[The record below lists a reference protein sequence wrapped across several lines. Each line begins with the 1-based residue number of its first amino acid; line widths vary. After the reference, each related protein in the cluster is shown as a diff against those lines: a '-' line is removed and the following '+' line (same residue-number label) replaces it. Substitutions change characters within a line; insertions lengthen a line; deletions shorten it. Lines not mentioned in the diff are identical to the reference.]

1 MAKPLIASSIAAPA
15 FFGLNTQESGV
26 TLQDGFALKA
36 DNSVID
42 KQGRLSAR
50 KGWETISE
58 SLDGTAGGNQDI
70 NLIGMTNFIDITGLA
85 TQINWSKTAFYKGT
99 KDLTT
104 ITPVTTDTLAD
115 GNWQSA
121 TLNDHQYFYQRGYIP
136 LIYTNEGGSE
146 AFESYAAHT
155 HASEGYP
162 SANTVLAAYGRLWA
176 ADTTANK
183 TTVYFTDVLDGHKF
197 EGGTA
202 GTLDISS
209 VLTQGMDEIVALG
222 AHNGFLII
230 FCKNNI
236 IVYGDNDNFQG
247 AINTTALTLVEVIE
261 GVGCIARDSVQNTG
275 GDILFLSNAGVRSLS
290 RTIQEK
296 SQPMRD
302 VSKNVRDD
310 VILALQLENLNNV
323 KSVYAPSDS
332 FYLLTLPAT
341 VQTFCFDTRT
351 QLEDGSF
358 RVTLW
363 NSSPPKGYLT
373 IGTKLFY
380 AQVDGVATYS
390 SNLDNGLP
398 YQMQYASN
406 YFDLGMTDVNKIVK
420 RVSATTVGIT
430 GQTFA
435 LQVGYDYEP
444 AVFSQ
449 TFILDASAK
458 KSEFDVSEFNLAS
471 YAGGVLVNDI
481 AAPAQGSGNILQ
493 IGFTAQI
500 NGNPVSLQRLTIY
513 AKQGKVL

>member
-26 TLQDGFALKA
+26 TLQKGFALTA

-50 KGWETISE
+50 KGWETISTT
-58 SLDGTAGGNQDI
+58 LDGVAGDNEGI
-70 NLIGMTNFIDITGLA
+70 NLLGMTNFVDITGTA
-85 TQINWSKTAFYKGT
+85 THINWSSSKFYKGT
-99 KDLTT
+99 TALTT
-104 ITPVTTDTLAD
+104 ITPTTTDTITE

-121 TLNDHQYFYQRGYIP
+121 TLNDHQYFYQRGYLP
-136 LIYTNEGGSE
+136 LIYTNESGSE
-146 AFESYAAHT
+146 EFESYASHS
-155 HASEGYP
+155 HASSGYP

-176 ADTTANK
+176 ADTTTNK
-183 TTVYFTDVLDGHKF
+183 TTVWFTDVLNGHKF
-197 EGGTA
+197 TGGTA
-202 GTLDISS
+202 GSLDISS

-236 IVYGDNDNFQG
+236 IVYSDGDNFQT
-247 AINTTALTLVEVIE
+247 AMTTTSLTLVEVIE

-275 GDILFLSNAGVRSLS
+275 GDILFLSSAGVRSLS

-310 VILALQLENLNNV
+310 VIFSLQLETLANI
-323 KSVYAPSDS
+323 KSVYAPSDA
-332 FYLLTLPAT
+332 FYLLSLPAT
-341 VQTFCFDTRT
+341 SQTFCFDTRT
-351 QLEDGSF
+351 QLEDGSL

-363 NSSPPKGYLT
+363 PTIPPKSYLA
-373 IGTKLFY
+373 IGSNLYY
-380 AQVDGVATYS
+380 AQVNGVATYS
-390 SNLDNGLP
+390 SYKDNGSP
-398 YQMQYASN
+398 YLMSYASN
-406 YFDLGMTDVNKIVK
+406 YFDLDLTDINKIVK
-420 RVSATTVGIT
+420 KVSATTVGIT

-435 LQVGYDYEP
+435 LQVGYEYKP
-444 AVFSQ
+444 AIFSE
-449 TFILDASAK
+449 TFTLDASAV
-458 KSEFDVSEFNLAS
+458 SEYNISEFNLAE
-471 YAGGVLVNDI
+471 YTGGALVNDQSS
-481 AAPAQGSGNILQ
+481 PAQGSGNILQ

-500 NGNPVSLQRLTIY
+500 NGSPMSLQRLTIY

>member
-1 MAKPLIASSIAAPA
+1 MAKPLISSSIAAPA

-26 TLQDGFALKA
+26 TLQEGFALKA

-50 KGWETISE
+50 KGWETIST
-58 SLDGTAGGNQDI
+58 SLDGTANGNLGI
-70 NLIGMTNFIDITGLA
+70 NLIGMTNFVDITGLA
-85 TQINWSKTAFYKGT
+85 TQVNWSDTTFYKGT
-99 KDLTT
+99 TALTT
-104 ITPVTTDTLAD
+104 LTPTTTDTIVD

-121 TLNDHQYFYQRGYIP
+121 TLNDHQYFYQRGYLP
-136 LIYTNEGGSE
+136 LIYTNESGSE
-146 AFESYAAHT
+146 EFESYAAHT
-155 HASEGYP
+155 HASAGYP

-176 ADTTANK
+176 ADTLTNK
-183 TTVYFTDVLDGHKF
+183 TTVYFTDVLNGHKF
-197 EGGTA
+197 TGGTA

-247 AINTTALTLVEVIE
+247 AMTTTSLTLVEVIE

-275 GDILFLSNAGVRSLS
+275 GDILFLSSAGVRSLS

-310 VILALQLENLNNV
+310 VILALQLENLADV

-332 FYLLTLPAT
+332 FYLLTLPTT

-363 NSSPPKGYLT
+363 NSAPPKGYLA
-373 IGTKLFY
+373 IGSNLFY
-380 AQVDGVATYS
+380 AQIDGVASYS
-390 SNLDNGLP
+390 SHKDNGLP
-398 YQMQYASN
+398 YLMSYASN
-406 YFDLGMTDVNKIVK
+406 YFDLGMTDINKIVK

-435 LQVGYDYEP
+435 LQVGYDYKP
-444 AVFSQ
+444 ALFSES
-449 TFILDASAK
+449 FILDASAV
-458 KSEFDVSEFNLAS
+458 SEYNISEFNQS
-471 YAGGVLVNDI
+471 EYTGGVLVNDQSS
-481 AAPAQGSGNILQ
+481 PAQGSGNILQ